1 MRWLITLRRW
11 IPQKVG
17 VTIDSAM
24 NGDADRDIKP
34 NAEFKAL
41 YEADET
47 VRDLI
52 DKAKRLEGLPRHAS
66 VHASGVLISQNGCW
80 RVCSGCSWSR

>member
-1 MRWLITLRRW
+1 MYKR
-11 IPQKVG
+11 Q
-17 VTIDSAM
+17 
-24 NGDADRDIKP
+24 
-34 NAEFKAL
+34 AL

-66 VHASGVLISQNGCW
+66 VHASGVLISQDVYKRQDFN
-80 RVCSGCSWSR
+80 SG

>member
-1 MRWLITLRRW
+1 MAARAVIKDVGRVMDLPYAMVDNIAKM

-47 VRDLI
+47 VQLEQI
-52 DKAKRLEGLPRHAS
+52 MLRLRSLK
-66 VHASGVLISQNGCW
+66 VLLWNIWDC
-80 RVCSGCSWSR
+80 

>member
-1 MRWLITLRRW
+1 M
-11 IPQKVG
+11 
-17 VTIDSAM
+17 
-24 NGDADRDIKP
+24 
-34 NAEFKAL
+34 

-66 VHASGVLISQNGCW
+66 VHASGVLISQKDVGEYVPVAVEQIMLRLRSLKVLLWNIWDC
-80 RVCSGCSWSR
+80 